1 MLFTIAFFYIWPR
14 NFFRFFF
21 RNKNWRQDIKNILL
35 KPGETDIKKANAIAF
50 GGFMGIFPIWGFQL
64 LVGIPLAHFMK
75 LNKTLFIIAAHV
87 SIPPMIPFIVFL
99 SFLMGKP
106 LMDERAVNLN
116 FTKEL
121 TLKSIGI
128 HLEQY
133 IYGAIFLSIIVA
145 IIFWIVTMLFLK
157 SYKQTKNFLSKKK
170 EL

>member
-1 MLFTIAFFYIWPR
+1 M
-14 NFFRFFF
+14 
-21 RNKNWRQDIKNILL
+21 L
-35 KPGETDIKKANAIAF
+35 KPGESDLKKANAIAF

-64 LVGIPLAHFMK
+64 LVGISLAHFMR
-75 LNKTLFIIAAHV
+75 LNKTLFVIAAHV

-106 LMDERAVNLN
+106 LMGDRAVNLDFSN
-116 FTKEL
+116 GL
-121 TLKSIGI
+121 TLKSISI

-133 IYGAIFLSIIVA
+133 IYGAVILSVIVA